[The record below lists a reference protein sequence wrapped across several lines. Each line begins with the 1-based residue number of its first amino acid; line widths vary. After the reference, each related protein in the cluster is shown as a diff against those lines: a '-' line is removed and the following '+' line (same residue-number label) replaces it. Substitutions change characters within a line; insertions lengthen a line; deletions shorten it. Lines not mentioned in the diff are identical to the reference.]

1 MSRVKR
7 NENKKI
13 KSRIRMKQLVLFLSL
28 LVLFASFLVMRMSK
42 IFENSNKNTVNDK
55 NNEVIQTMT
64 TSKSHKQIN
73 LNAVGDVM
81 THKPQLQAQYDAS
94 SNSYNFD
101 NNFQY
106 VNSFIEKSDLSIAN
120 LETTLAGS
128 SIPYTSY
135 PAFNSPD
142 TLVDALKNAGVDV
155 LSTINNHS
163 FDKGDLGVKRTLQVT
178 KEKGLETVGTVQN
191 VDDKNYIIKDIEG
204 IKLGITS
211 FSYGEVKNGTKYVN
225 GIQISNESKDKMNI
239 FDMHS
244 VDNAFNTIRKDL
256 DNIKDTDMQIVILH
270 WGSEYQRVPS
280 EFQTNLAQKL
290 SDYGVDIIIGSH
302 PHVVQP
308 VEMIKSSDGN
318 NDTLVIYSLG
328 NFISNQRKELLGS
341 PYPEDGLMVNIEI
354 TKDFNEDKTCVSQV
368 ECIPTWVNKYQKLGK
383 YIYEIIPIYDKIQL
397 NTIENLP
404 INEVKTS
411 YNNTISQIKQCDIIK
426 IPNNPFE

>member
-7 NENKKI
+7 NRNKKI
-13 KSRIRMKQLVLFLSL
+13 KSIRRMKQLVLFLSL
-28 LVLFASFLVMRMSK
+28 LVLFASFWVMGM
-42 IFENSNKNTVNDK
+42 FEDSSENTINDK
-55 NNEVIQTMT
+55 NNEVVKTIT
-64 TSKSHKQIN
+64 TSKSHKKIN

-81 THKPQLQAQYDAS
+81 AHKPQLQAQYDAS
-94 SNSYNFD
+94 SKSYNFD

-106 VNSFIEKSDLSIAN
+106 VDSFIEKSDLSIAN

-191 VDDKNYIIKDIEG
+191 VDDKNYIIKDIDD
-204 IKLGITS
+204 INLGITS

-225 GIQISNESKDKMNI
+225 GIQISNESKDKMNV
-239 FDMHS
+239 FDMHN
-244 VDNAFNTIRKDL
+244 VDNAFNTIREDL

-280 EFQTNLAQKL
+280 EFQTNLAKKL
-290 SDYGVDIIIGSH
+290 SDCEVDIIIGSH

-341 PYPEDGLMVNIEI
+341 SYTEDGLMVSIEI
-354 TKDFNEDKTCVSQV
+354 TKDFNENKTYLSQV
-368 ECIPTWVNKYQKLGK
+368 ECIPTWVNKYQKSAK
-383 YIYEIIPIYDKIQL
+383 YIYEIIPIYDKNQL

-404 INEVKTS
+404 MNEVKMS
-411 YNNTISQIKQCDIIK
+411 YNNTISQIKQCDIVK
-426 IPNNPFE
+426 IPTNPFE

>member
-1 MSRVKR
+1 M
-7 NENKKI
+7 
-13 KSRIRMKQLVLFLSL
+13 
-28 LVLFASFLVMRMSK
+28 A
-42 IFENSNKNTVNDK
+42 
-55 NNEVIQTMT
+55 
-64 TSKSHKQIN
+64 
-73 LNAVGDVM
+73 
-81 THKPQLQAQYDAS
+81 HKPQLQAQYDAS
-94 SNSYNFD
+94 SKSYNFD

-106 VNSFIEKSDLSIAN
+106 VDSFIEKSDLSIAN

-308 VEMIKSSDGN
+308 VQMIKSSDGN

-354 TKDFNEDKTCVSQV
+354 TKDFNEDKTYVSQV

>member
-1 MSRVKR
+1 MSRIKR
-7 NENKKI
+7 NRNKKI

-28 LVLFASFLVMRMSK
+28 LVLFASFLAMRMSK
-42 IFENSNKNTVNDK
+42 IYENSSKNTVNDK
-55 NNEVIQTMT
+55 NNEVVQTMA
-64 TSKSHKQIN
+64 TSKSHKKIN
-73 LNAVGDVM
+73 LNAVGYVM
-81 THKPQLQAQYDAS
+81 AHKPQLQAQYDAS
-94 SNSYNFD
+94 SKSYNFD

-106 VNSFIEKSDLSIAN
+106 VSSFIEKSDLSTAN

-142 TLVDALKNAGVDV
+142 SIVDALKNAGVDI

-163 FDKGDLGVKRTLQVT
+163 FDKGDFGVKRTLQVS

-191 VDDKNYIIKDIEG
+191 VDDKNYIIKDIDD
-204 IKLGITS
+204 INLGITS
-211 FSYGEVKNGTKYVN
+211 FSYGEIKNDTKYVN
-225 GIQISNESKDKMNI
+225 GIQISNESKDKMNV

-244 VDNAFNTIRKDL
+244 VDNALNTIREDL
-256 DNIKDTDMQIVILH
+256 YNIKDTDMQIVILH

-290 SDYGVDIIIGSH
+290 SDCGVDIIIGSH

-308 VEMIKSSDGN
+308 VQMIKSSDGN

-341 PYPEDGLMVNIEI
+341 TYTEDGLMVNIEI
-354 TKDFNEDKTCVSQV
+354 TKDFNEDKTYVSQV
-368 ECIPTWVNKYQKLGK
+368 ECIPTWVNKYQKSGK
-383 YIYEIIPIYDKIQL
+383 YIYEIIPIYNKTQL

-411 YNNTISQIKQCDIIK
+411 YNNTISQIKQCDIVK
-426 IPNNPFE
+426 IPTNPFE